1 MTQEGTPAPATNND
15 SQEMLKV
22 KTFIKANSGEK
33 GVTAVQIAG
42 ALGLSLDGDSKKASL
57 TKVRRLARKVVDTSN
72 GDRTQKEGKE
82 KLYKI

>member
-1 MTQEGTPAPATNND
+1 MTQEGAAAPANND

-22 KTFIKANSGEK
+22 KTFIRANSKEK

-42 ALGLSLDGDSKKASL
+42 ALGLSLEGDSKKGSL
-57 TKVRRLARKVVDTSN
+57 TKVRRLARKVVDTEN